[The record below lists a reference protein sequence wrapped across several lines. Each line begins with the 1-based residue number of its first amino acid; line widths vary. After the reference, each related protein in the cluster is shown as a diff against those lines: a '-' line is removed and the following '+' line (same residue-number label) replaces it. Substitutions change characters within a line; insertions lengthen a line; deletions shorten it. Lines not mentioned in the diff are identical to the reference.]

1 MFPVTLTIHS
11 AEDLLKVMSVLHP
24 TVPAAQPEKATA
36 PARTKK
42 TESTGV
48 SADEKAAVVGNSS
61 TGTPAGSDVPPAQ
74 EASAPPASAA
84 PAATPAI
91 KYDDLKAAVFKLAGK
106 SRDAAIALNKQFGVT
121 TMKELDAARWP
132 EALAAVNAKLAD
144 LGA

>member
-1 MFPVTLTIHS
+1 MFPVTLTIHN
-11 AEDLLKVMSVLHP
+11 ADDLVKVMSVLHP
-24 TVPAAQPEKATA
+24 TVPAAQPEKAPA
-36 PARTKK
+36 PARAKK
-42 TESTGV
+42 TEGV
-48 SADEKAAVVGNSS
+48 SADEKAAVVGNAQ

-106 SRDAAIALNKQFGVT
+106 SRDAAIALNKQFGVS

-132 EALAAVNAKLAD
+132 EALAAVNAKLAE
-144 LGA
+144 LGG